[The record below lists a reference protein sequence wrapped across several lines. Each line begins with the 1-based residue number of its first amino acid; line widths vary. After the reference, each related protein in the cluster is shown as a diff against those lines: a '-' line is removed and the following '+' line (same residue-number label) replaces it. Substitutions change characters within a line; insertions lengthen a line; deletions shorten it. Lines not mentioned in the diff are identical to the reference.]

1 VAEDLTQETF
11 FRAYKHLDD
20 FQGNCSLTTWLYQ
33 IAKNL
38 FVDYLREDKKYGK
51 LELNEE
57 IAGRD
62 NVSLVEE
69 KENLKRLYRMIHQ
82 LDEPYKEVFLLRYN
96 EELSFRELGE
106 IFHKSENWARVIFY
120 RAREKLRKKIKEGD
134 VG

>member
-1 VAEDLTQETF
+1 M
-11 FRAYKHLDD
+11 
-20 FQGNCSLTTWLYQ
+20 TTWLYQ

-38 FVDYLREDKKYGK
+38 FVDYLREDKKYEK

-62 NVSLVEE
+62 NVNLVEA

-106 IFHKSENWARVIFY
+106 IFQKSENWARVMFY
-120 RAREKLRKKIKEGD
+120 RAREKLRKKIKEED
-134 VG
+134 MR